1 MLKKHLLFLLLLVM
15 AVTTVNA
22 GTWKVHN
29 YYVAKQIQDAFDT
42 GDKIYYLNSYRLF
55 QFDKATGQTI
65 ALSRQ
70 NILSDGRIRQLYYDW
85 EKNLLFVVYYSS
97 NIDVIDGEGKV
108 TNISAI
114 KDIVV
119 PVHNYTLDTSNS
131 YGALTAYTSKLI
143 SDITFANGKAYVAFG
158 YGYAVID
165 ESTMRIVKSFDL
177 GSNITINSVAVMGN
191 TMLIVSNG
199 YIYYGEPEIDDPI
212 HTYAKKSGTFNGAK
226 LYAINDHSV
235 FVMASSLYRY
245 DFSGESPT
253 STNLLGYQA
262 TNIQKT
268 PTGFIANFEGKK
280 YCYSINAE
288 GTTVTK
294 LFSVE
299 SFATANPLGDGT
311 LWVNDANGIHINGST
326 EYYKLNSLTTDVPY
340 WLSYNGTMNKLYVA
354 NSAPNKVSNTSGVS
368 IANVIN
374 TYDGVTWANATAY
387 SAAGAGYEF
396 VFNPLDPT
404 MYLRA
409 SWNKGVHKVVNDVL
423 KTTYT
428 SSNALVGTYKA
439 QPRFDNYGNLWVV
452 SSFNNPSCPVA
463 VLPKDK
469 VAKNTATKS
478 DWFQPS
484 GLLTLNTGSMQR
496 SRFVIS
502 SKNNYKIYNDGDY
515 PVTITGRFLCW
526 DNGSEDVTYDN
537 YRFSNIGHFV
547 DQNSKKIEWN
557 YINHMEEDREGMIWV
572 GHTMGMFIFDPDVV
586 FDEQPKAIRPMVTK
600 FSEGK
605 GVLCEGY
612 SVNDVGVDR
621 HNNKWLATNNGV
633 YFVSPDGTE
642 VYAHYTTTNSDVPS
656 DNVYSVEC
664 DTINDRVYIATDN
677 GFAEYISV
685 GDASAINFDN
695 VYAFPNPVEPDFTG
709 MVKIVNLMENSYITI
724 TDRNGQVVEQI
735 GPVIGSALWD
745 ICGED
750 GERVPTGVYNI
761 YCAQGALPVATG
773 TPHATVMVI
782 K

>member
-165 ESTMRIVKSFDL
+165 ESTMKIVKSFDL